1 MNELGSRS
9 WALAESEEDFL
20 VLKRY
25 VGLEERLG
33 RKELSP
39 VYAPGSCLPQPGF
52 LHGRVYL

>member
-39 VYAPGSCLPQPGF
+39 VYASFMAAFTYRNG
-52 LHGRVYL
+52 